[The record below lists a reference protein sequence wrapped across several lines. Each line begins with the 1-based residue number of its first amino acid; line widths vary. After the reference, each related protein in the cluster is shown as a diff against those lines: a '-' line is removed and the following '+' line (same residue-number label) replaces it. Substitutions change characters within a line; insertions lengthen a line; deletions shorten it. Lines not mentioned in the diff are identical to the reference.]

1 MPRKITV
8 AVAQASTQSSLST
21 TLDALHRVTRHA
33 AARGVHL
40 ILFPEAYLGG
50 YPRTCDFGTAVGFRQ
65 PHGRDQFL
73 EYFNSAVDLGDTPA
87 GAGDDWVDRK
97 LPLPRGKDYR
107 GDGTRETLERISRE
121 TGVFIACGVIERA
134 GGSLYCSAVYVDP
147 RDGMLGKR
155 RKVMPTASERLIW
168 AQGSPSTL
176 KAITTELNG
185 VKLTI
190 GAAICWESFMPMLRQ
205 SLYAQGVNIYL
216 APTADS
222 RDTWLPLVR
231 TIAGEG
237 RTFVLTANQCVRRR
251 ELPGWIT
258 GASSKE
264 AVENGDEYISRGGS
278 CIIGPLGEV
287 LREPIWEVCT
297 DDAAN
302 PDDLNDPALEA
313 AVSISEI
320 DLDDCERGKLDLDV
334 TGHYSRN
341 DAFKLSVKGLDL
353 NPPPLQS
360 RPCSNC
366 VQAHAACVASQKP
379 PRECRVNPEYA
390 RALEER
396 ILELE
401 AEREPTGRNTRAT
414 VGAYEMSSSANVA
427 GTASRAHRIQPQL
440 QRDPPA
446 ENSPLAVNSL
456 HAESIRAQST
466 PSLTILTPPTQPSP
480 TGLSVGPVEYEET
493 GISTA
498 TQDKL
503 IRIFLERVNPRYP
516 FLHEETFISWY
527 GAWQSAKRS
536 SQPLPA
542 EEKWKEFFVKMAF
555 AVSLLIAPQVS
566 PEDMRTSQ
574 ALYSSAMPLLGTVF
588 SCLDPVLHVQAY
600 LLCTLHALHSP
611 SSQTVLTMISAAMR
625 CCVIAQLHLNLPTSS
640 ARDESVLLDLQIRR
654 RVFWSAYAID
664 RLLSWIYHVPCSLA
678 DENIQVE
685 PFANL
690 NDDEI
695 KAWASRSERP
705 DETESMPRITQVSSA
720 LHLLRGRRIQSRILG
735 IMMRTDYEHRFAA
748 HHNWRLHLLEALDQ
762 WKMQLQP
769 HSDPASEGYTSEGWV
784 GMLYNYTIL
793 ILYRPTKENL
803 CRFVSERCITACSN
817 ILHTFWMYLK
827 RRQTAQLWPGLLSQF
842 GTGIILLY
850 CLWATPPS
858 ERPASIQLSEI
869 TKAIRTCTVILAV
882 LSERWTQAEILR
894 DVFDLLAD
902 SVPVQDTP
910 DCVEGNGL
918 STQARQTIK
927 SRLPMLHVIIVNK
940 DILRMLMEMVTEDYP
955 WTGYRDV
962 PNVYPWCSEDKHDAN
977 GCTLC
982 WEGRPMVGELESLPQ
997 EDLLSMGL
1005 WPSLYDDTGGLYTS
1019 PSGEYPSFPGL
1030 LGSM

>member
-8 AVAQASTQSSLST
+8 AVAQASTQSTLAA

-50 YPRTCDFGTAVGFRQ
+50 YPRTCDFGTAVGFRL

-87 GAGDDWVDRK
+87 GAGDDWVNRK
-97 LPLPRGKDYR
+97 LPLPRGKEYR

-134 GGSLYCSAVYVDP
+134 AGSLYCSAVYVDP

-176 KAITTELNG
+176 KAITTQLNG
-185 VKLTI
+185 VNLTI

-205 SLYAQGVNIYL
+205 SLYAQNVNIYL

-258 GASSKE
+258 GAASKE

-302 PDDLNDPALEA
+302 PNDLNDPAFEA
-313 AVSISEI
+313 AVSITEI
-320 DLDDCERGKLDLDV
+320 DLDDCDRGKLDLDV

-341 DAFKLSVKGLDL
+341 DAFKLTVNGLDL
-353 NPPPLQS
+353 NPPPFQS
-360 RPCSNC
+360 RPCHNC
-366 VQAHAACVASQKP
+366 VQAEAACVASQKP
-379 PRECRVNPEYA
+379 PRDTRVNPDYA

-396 ILELE
+396 IRELE
-401 AEREPTGRNTRAT
+401 AERESMGRDSHPTIEGHD
-414 VGAYEMSSSANVA
+414 MSSADVM
-427 GTASRAHRIQPQL
+427 GTASTLDRL
-440 QRDPPA
+440 QSQSQRHVLVKR
-446 ENSPLAVNSL
+446 SPVTAIPLQGG
-456 HAESIRAQST
+456 SIGARST
-466 PSLTILTPPTQPSP
+466 PSLTILTPPTQSSP
-480 TGLSVGPVEYEET
+480 TGQLLDAGGHAET
-493 GISTA
+493 GISSA
-498 TQDKL
+498 TQNKL
-503 IRIFLERVNPRYP
+503 IQIFLERVNPRYP
-516 FLHEETFISWY
+516 FLHEETFVGWY
-527 GAWQSAKRS
+527 DTWQSSKRLG
-536 SQPLPA
+536 QLLPA
-542 EEKWKEFFVKMAF
+542 EERWKEFFVKMAF

-566 PEDMRTSQ
+566 PEDMTTSQ
-574 ALYSSAMPLLGTVF
+574 TLYNSALPLLDTVF

-625 CCVIAQLHLNLPTSS
+625 CCVIAQLHLVPPISNVLDASTLLNL
-640 ARDESVLLDLQIRR
+640 QMRR

-695 KAWASRSERP
+695 KAWESRSEQQKER
-705 DETESMPRITQVSSA
+705 ELAPRITQVSSA

-735 IMMRTDYEHRFAA
+735 MMMRTDYEQRFAA
-748 HHNWRLHLLEALDQ
+748 RHDWRLHMLDALDQ

-793 ILYRPTKENL
+793 ILYRPTKKDS
-803 CRFVSERCITACSN
+803 CRFVAEQCLKACSN
-817 ILHTFWMYLK
+817 ILHTFWTYLK

-850 CLWATPPS
+850 CLWATPVS
-858 ERPASIQLSEI
+858 ERSALFQSQEI
-869 TKAIRTCTVILAV
+869 VKAVRTCTVILAV
-882 LSERWTQAEILR
+882 LSERWVQAELLR
-894 DVFDLLAD
+894 DVFDILAD
-902 SVPVQDTP
+902 SIPTQCSSEYD
-910 DCVEGNGL
+910 GGSRL
-918 STQARQTIK
+918 SEEAREMIK
-927 SRLPMLHVIIVNK
+927 SRLPMLHAIVVNK
-940 DILRMLMEMVTEDYP
+940 DILRMLTELITEDYP
-955 WTGYRDV
+955 WEDNAATTEICQ
-962 PNVYPWCSEDKHDAN
+962 WSSEDSHETSS
-977 GCTLC
+977 CTLC
-982 WEGRPMVGELESLPQ
+982 WESRPVDGALEGFSQ
-997 EDLLSMGL
+997 DHLLSAGF
-1005 WPSLYDDTGGLYTS
+1005 WPSLYEETGELHS
-1019 PSGEYPSFPGL
+1019 FSSGEYPDFPGL